1 MDDNNFMGAA
11 NESLLKKGKMAATV
25 MMNKNQYNSMDY
37 EKASS
42 STINAPRQFLEMQ
55 TKVRVRP
62 LNSHMTFR
70 DSVSNID

>member
-42 STINAPRQFLEMQ
+42 STINAPRQFLEM
-55 TKVRVRP
+55 
-62 LNSHMTFR
+62 
-70 DSVSNID
+70 